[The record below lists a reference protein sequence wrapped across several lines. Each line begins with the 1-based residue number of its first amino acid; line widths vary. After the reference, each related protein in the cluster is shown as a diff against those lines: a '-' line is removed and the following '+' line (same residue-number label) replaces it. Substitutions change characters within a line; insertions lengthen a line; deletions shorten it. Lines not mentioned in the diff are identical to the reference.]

1 MGMKRLRILSTMTML
16 PAVLT
21 LAGGSALQSQTD
33 ALMPKPA
40 SVQASEG
47 RLAITGSFRVALTGY
62 QEPRLDRAAHRFV
75 NQLSR
80 FTGIPYLDPVTTDAS
95 AATLVVHCEHAG
107 EPVQTVGEDESYTL
121 NVTPQQAQLNA
132 PEPLGI
138 LRGLET
144 FLQLVHED
152 REGFAASVVRIE
164 DRPRFSWRGLM
175 LDVARHWM
183 PLPVVYR
190 TLDGTAAVKLNVFHW
205 HLSDN
210 QGFRV
215 ESKLFPKLQEMGSDG
230 EYYTQEQVKEVIAYA
245 RDRGIRVVPE
255 FDMPGHSTPWFVGYP
270 DLASGPGPY
279 QIERDWGVL
288 DPAMDPT
295 RESTYQ
301 FLDAFIGEMAALFPD
316 AYFHIGGD
324 EVNGKQW
331 DANPRIRAFMQ
342 DHGLKTNADLQ
353 VYFNTRVLALVQ
365 KHGKKMI
372 GWDEVFHPGLPKDI
386 VIQSWRGSETLA
398 ATARAGYMSIL
409 SNGYYLDLMQP
420 ASQHYSVDPLGGAAA
435 SLTPEEKARIL
446 GGEACMWSEFVTP
459 ENVDSRMWPPTAGVA
474 ERLWSPEGV
483 TDVKDM
489 YRRLAIESRRLDFLG
504 LRHRIGP
511 ALMRE
516 RLTGLEPAGPLA
528 MLDGLLEP
536 VKGYARERARHYN
549 RLTPLNRLV
558 DATPPESN
566 VARKFAELVDD
577 WSAHQEEIRRWLAKW
592 QSNQAQLAPLLDRR
606 ALLQEDIPLANEVS
620 ALAAA
625 GLEAMDYLKSAKPA
639 PREWIAQQHTT
650 LDQAAKPVAELTI
663 AIQPAVRKLVDAAA
677 QTRGVP

>member
-1 MGMKRLRILSTMTML
+1 MKRLPKLPTMTIL
-16 PAVLT
+16 PLLLT
-21 LAGGSALQSQTD
+21 LVGGSAVHSQTD

-40 SVQASEG
+40 SVRASEG

-62 QEPRLDRAAHRFV
+62 QEPRLDRAARRFV
-75 NQLSR
+75 NQLSQ
-80 FTGIPYLDPVTTDAS
+80 FTGIPYLDRMMTDTS

-107 EPVQTVGEDESYTL
+107 EPVQAVGEDESYTL
-121 NVTPQQAQLNA
+121 DVTPQQAQLNA

-152 REGFAASVVRIE
+152 REGFAVSVVRIE
-164 DRPRFSWRGLM
+164 DRPRFPWRGLM
-175 LDVARHWM
+175 LDAARHWM
-183 PLPVVYR
+183 PLSVVYR
-190 TLDGTAAVKLNVFHW
+190 TLDGMAAVKLNVFHW

-255 FDMPGHSTPWFVGYP
+255 FDMPGHSTAWFVGYP

-279 QIERDWGVL
+279 QIERDWGIF

-342 DHGLKTNADLQ
+342 DHGLKSNADLQ
-353 VYFNTRVLALVQ
+353 AYFNARVLALVQ
-365 KHGKKMI
+365 KHGKKML
-372 GWDEVFHPGLPKDI
+372 GWDEVFHPGLPKNI

-420 ASQHYSVDPLGGAAA
+420 ASQLYSVDPLGGAAA

-446 GGEACMWSEFVTP
+446 GGEACMWSEFVTS
-459 ENVDSRMWPPTAGVA
+459 EDVDSRMWPRTAAIA
-474 ERLWSPEGV
+474 ERLWSPEDV

-504 LRHRIGP
+504 LQHRIGP
-511 ALMRE
+511 ALMCE
-516 RLTGLEPAGPLA
+516 RLTGLEPAGTLA
-528 MLDGLLEP
+528 TLDALLEP

-577 WSAHQEEIRRWLAKW
+577 WNAHQEEIRQWLAKW
-592 QSNQAQLAPLLDRR
+592 QSNQARLAPLLDRS

-625 GLEAMDYLKSAKPA
+625 GLGAMDYLKSGKPA
-639 PREWIAQQHTT
+639 PQEWVAQQHTM

-677 QTRGVP
+677 QTRGAP

>member
-1 MGMKRLRILSTMTML
+1 ML
-16 PAVLT
+16 PVILT
-21 LAGGSALQSQTD
+21 LAGGSALHSQTD
-33 ALMPKPA
+33 ALMPKPV
-40 SVQASEG
+40 SVQPGEG
-47 RLAITGSFRVALTGY
+47 WLAITGSFRVALSGY
-62 QEPRLDRAAHRFV
+62 QETRLERAAHRFV

-80 FTGIPYLDPVTTDAS
+80 FTGIPYLDGVTTDAS
-95 AATLVVHCEHAG
+95 AATLVVHCVHAG

-121 NVTPQQAQLNA
+121 DVTPRQAQLNA

-144 FLQLVHED
+144 FLQLVHEN

-164 DRPRFSWRGLM
+164 DRPRFPCRGLM
-175 LDVARHWM
+175 LDAARHWM

-190 TLDGTAAVKLNVFHW
+190 TLDGMAAVKLNVFHW

-215 ESKLFPKLQEMGSDG
+215 ESKVFPKLQEMGSDLK
-230 EYYTQEQVKEVIAYA
+230 YYTQGQVKELIAYA

-255 FDMPGHSTPWFVGYP
+255 FDMPGHSTAWFVGYP

-279 QIERDWGVL
+279 QIERDWGIF

-331 DANPRIRAFMQ
+331 DVNPRIRAFMQ
-342 DHGLKTNADLQ
+342 DRGLKTNADLQ
-353 VYFNTRVLALVQ
+353 AYFNTRVLALVQ

-398 ATARAGYMSIL
+398 ATASAGYLSIL

-420 ASQHYSVDPLGGAAA
+420 ASQQYRVDPLGGAAA

-446 GGEACMWSEFVTP
+446 GGEACLWSEFVAP
-459 ENVDSRMWPPTAGVA
+459 EDVDSRIWPRTAAIA

-483 TDVKDM
+483 TDVQDM

-504 LRHRIGP
+504 LRHRTGP

-516 RLTGLEPAGPLA
+516 RLTGLKPSGPLA
-528 MLDGLLEP
+528 TLDALLEP
-536 VKGYARERARHYN
+536 VKGYARERARHYD

-566 VARKFAELVDD
+566 VARKFAELVDE
-577 WSAHQEEIRRWLAKW
+577 WSAHQEEIRRWLAEW
-592 QSNQAQLAPLLDRR
+592 QSNQAQLAPLLDRS
-606 ALLQEDIPLANEVS
+606 ALLQEDIPLASEVS

-625 GLEAMDYLKSAKPA
+625 GLEAMDYLKSGKRA
-639 PREWIAQQHTT
+639 PQEWVAQQHTM
-650 LDQAAKPVAELTI
+650 LDQAAKPAAELTI
-663 AIQPAVRKLVDAAA
+663 AIQPAVRKLVYAAA
-677 QTRGVP
+677 QTRGAP